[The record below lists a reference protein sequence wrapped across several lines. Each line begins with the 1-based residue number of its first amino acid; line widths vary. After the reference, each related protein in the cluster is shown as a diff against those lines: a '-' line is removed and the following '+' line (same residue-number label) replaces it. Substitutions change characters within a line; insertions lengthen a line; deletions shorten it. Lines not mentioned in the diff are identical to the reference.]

1 MLSADLSARRY
12 CGRSAIVVLVL
23 EALVQAP
30 WVLLGWLFQDLG
42 TQVGVRQ
49 SVSESVRISI
59 SVSDLRVSPG
69 LPRRVAPVDPLNGG
83 LSNLSMPWIQSSSQ

>member
-59 SVSDLRVSPG
+59 IVSDLRVSLG
-69 LPRRVAPVDPLNGG
+69 YRAARSERRWL
-83 LSNLSMPWIQSSSQ
+83 MPKLFVKT